1 MLKVNDKL
9 MNKDIKCIIWLFL
22 LVDVEV
28 GWLYDSYDML
38 NI

>member
-22 LVDVEV
+22 LV
-28 GWLYDSYDML
+28 GWLYDRFYDML